1 MNKVLEFRHSFTEDE
16 SLGTVK
22 ITKSIKIPANEV
34 ISVSGLTKIRK
45 GGYSMHAIAEASNKD
60 TLPKG
65 ISLAESQYVNLDHG
79 SSRAGILLKNNT
91 DQAITLPS
99 KTVICQLG
107 IANLVPKLVA
117 PQCKYDD
124 EEIDPDLLE
133 DPDIDYVFKAYAAQ
147 ASASAGNGGPEV
159 DEPNPCT
166 ATPVEDDDGSWLL
179 EKLDLS
185 GINDW
190 TVSLQQ
196 QARDLF
202 KRYSHT
208 FSKDDLDLG
217 RAKMVKHYIKLTDPI
232 PFKERYRRIPP
243 QLYNEVRE
251 HLQEMLRLG
260 TIRKSCSPWASAIV
274 LVRKKNGKLRFC
286 IDLRKL
292 NSKTLKDSYAL
303 PRIEQTLEHLKGSRV
318 FSTLDLTSGYWQV
331 EMAEECKQF
340 TAFTVGPLGFYEC
353 EAMPF
358 GATNAPATFQ
368 RLMEECLGDLNLN
381 WCIVYL
387 DDVIVFSST
396 PEEHLERLEAVF
408 KKLSDAGLKLKPSK
422 CKFFQS
428 SLTYLGHLISEE
440 GIATDPSKIQAVKEW
455 PVPESVSQVKSF
467 LGFVGYYRRFIK
479 GFSKIAKPLY
489 ALTKGLESQSKRV
502 AQGTMV
508 MWGEEEQRAFNQL
521 KQACITAPIL
531 GYPDYELPFI
541 LHTDSSTEG
550 LGAVLY
556 QKQQGG
562 TKVIAYASRA
572 LSKSETNYAPHKLEF
587 LALKWAVTEKFK
599 EYLYGSN
606 VFEAYTDNNPLTY
619 ISTSAKLDA
628 CGQRWVAELANY
640 NFNLHYKPGS
650 TNVDADRLS
659 RIEWPDVLR
668 GDEETKYACLSANAV
683 QATCLGATVSS
694 GCLDSITYSSGVLPL
709 DAYVPIQ
716 AGLSQGDW
724 VQLQQQDPDLK
735 LIIEGLQS
743 KTLRHRKFTPQDS
756 ATLKHYC
763 RIQDQLKLQDGLLY
777 RRIYSD
783 NSKHRSIQLQ
793 LVLPKIMFKQV
804 MKGLHDEVGHQG
816 RDRTLSLVRERF
828 YRDTLHR
835 DVCSYVA
842 KCVRCIKRKSHPHT
856 APMVPMVPIHVSHP
870 MELIHLDF
878 LKIEPSKGNYEN
890 VLIVTDHYTRYAQ
903 AYACK
908 NQTALTTARCL
919 WEQFIRHYGFPHR
932 ILTDQGTNFE
942 AELFKDL
949 CDIAATEKVRT
960 TSYHPQGNG
969 LCERFNSTLLNMLGT
984 LTPEQKVDWKAHLL
998 TMCNAY
1004 NSTVHSTTGFSPYFL
1019 MFGRHP
1025 RLPIDFQ
1032 LGLSREGV
1040 GHVSKSRYIQKLQKR
1055 LQFAYDRAEALAK
1068 QEAARQKK
1076 LYDRRCKGV
1085 QLLPQDLVLVK
1096 KVAWTGRHKIQDRWE
1111 EGEYVVVAQPDPS
1124 IPVYKV
1130 KSVDGGDIRILHRNL
1145 LLPLGVQLKP
1155 VDNEDSS
1162 DSDSDLD
1169 EKAMPDVG
1177 IILSRST
1184 EHPSADDVANE
1195 AFVDE
1200 AGKGESDS
1208 IIDREPC
1215 VQMDEVLPEEN
1226 DLLDPGTLVSDSQY
1240 KLGSGEELRDSLH
1253 ESIDSPD
1260 QPLLE
1265 QQNGGDVD
1273 AGNESSEISDVQ
1285 AESDLVEDSVEVG
1298 VASNPESLIGTEEF
1312 LEFVDGNTGFSDS
1325 SNGNDSSLTD
1335 EKV

>member
-1 MNKVLEFRHSFTEDE
+1 
-16 SLGTVK
+16 
-22 ITKSIKIPANEV
+22 
-34 ISVSGLTKIRK
+34 
-45 GGYSMHAIAEASNKD
+45 
-60 TLPKG
+60 
-65 ISLAESQYVNLDHG
+65 
-79 SSRAGILLKNNT
+79 
-91 DQAITLPS
+91 
-99 KTVICQLG
+99 
-107 IANLVPKLVA
+107 
-117 PQCKYDD
+117 
-124 EEIDPDLLE
+124 
-133 DPDIDYVFKAYAAQ
+133 
-147 ASASAGNGGPEV
+147 
-159 DEPNPCT
+159 
-166 ATPVEDDDGSWLL
+166 
-179 EKLDLS
+179 
-185 GINDW
+185 
-190 TVSLQQ
+190 
-196 QARDLF
+196 
-202 KRYSHT
+202 
-208 FSKDDLDLG
+208 
-217 RAKMVKHYIKLTDPI
+217 MVKHYIKLTDPI

-243 QLYNEVRE
+243 QLYDEARE
-251 HLQEMLRLG
+251 YLQEMLRLG
-260 TIRKSCSPWASAIV
+260 AIRKSCSPWASTIV

-303 PRIEQTLEHLKGSRV
+303 PRIEQTLEHLKGSKV

-358 GATNAPATFQ
+358 GANNAPATFQ

-408 KKLSDAGLKLKPSK
+408 KKLSEAGLKLKPSK

-479 GFSKIAKPLY
+479 GFSKIAKPRY
-489 ALTKGLESQSKRV
+489 ALTKGLESQSKKVTQR
-502 AQGTMV
+502 AMV
-508 MWGEEEQRAFNQL
+508 IWGEEEQKAFDQL
-521 KQACITAPIL
+521 KQACITASIL

-619 ISTSAKLDA
+619 ILTSAKLDA
-628 CGQRWVAELANY
+628 CGQRWVPELANY
-640 NFNLHYKPGS
+640 NFNLHYKPGP

-668 GDEETKYACLSANAV
+668 EDEETKYACLSVNAV

-724 VQLQQQDPDLK
+724 VQLKQQDPDLK

-743 KTLRHRKFTPQDS
+743 KRLRHRKFTPQDS

-783 NSKHRSIQLQ
+783 NSKHRSVQLQ
-793 LVLPKIMFKQV
+793 FVLPKIMFKQV

-828 YRDTLHR
+828 YWDTLYR

-856 APMVPMVPIHVSHP
+856 APMVPIHVSHP

-890 VLIVTDHYTRYAQ
+890 VLIVTNRYTRYAQ

-908 NQTALTTARCL
+908 NQTALKTARCL
-919 WEQFIRHYGFPHR
+919 WEQFIRHYRFPHR

-949 CDIAATEKVRT
+949 CDIAATKKVRT

-1040 GHVSKSRYIQKLQKR
+1040 GHISKSRYIQKLQKR
-1055 LQFAYDRAEALAK
+1055 LQFAYDRADALAK

-1111 EGEYVVVAQPDPS
+1111 EGKYVVAAQPDPS

-1130 KSVDGGDIRILHRNL
+1130 KSVDGRDIRILHKNL
-1145 LLPLGVQLKP
+1145 LLLLGVQLKP

-1162 DSDSDLD
+1162 DSHSDLD

-1177 IILSRST
+1177 IILNRST

-1195 AFVDE
+1195 AFVDG

-1208 IIDREPC
+1208 ITDREPC
-1215 VQMDEVLPEEN
+1215 VQSDEVLPEEN
-1226 DLLDPGTLVSDSQY
+1226 DLLDPGTLVSDSQS
-1240 KLGSGEELRDSLH
+1240 KLGSREELRDSLYQNL
-1253 ESIDSPD
+1253 DSPD
-1260 QPLLE
+1260 QPLLK
-1265 QQNGGDVD
+1265 QQNGGDVG
-1273 AGNESSEISDVQ
+1273 AGNESSDISDLQ
-1285 AESDLVEDSVEVG
+1285 AESDLVEDSVEAG
-1298 VASNPESLIGTEEF
+1298 VASNPESLIGTNEF
-1312 LEFVDGNTGFSDS
+1312 LEFIDGNTGVSDS
-1325 SNGNDSSLTD
+1325 SYSNDSSLTD
-1335 EKV
+1335 EKASASQERDGQADQLVSDPESELEAESEEPIVPRRSSRSNKGVPPLRFGEAYTYVVWV